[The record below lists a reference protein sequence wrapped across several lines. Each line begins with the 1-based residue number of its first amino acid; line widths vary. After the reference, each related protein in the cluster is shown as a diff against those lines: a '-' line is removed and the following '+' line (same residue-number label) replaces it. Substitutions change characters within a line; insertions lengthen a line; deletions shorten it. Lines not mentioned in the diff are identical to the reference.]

1 MLHST
6 TTPPAVPPIPPTTPP
21 AAPTPPALGA
31 LDRFAYRSQH
41 WSLLIQ
47 ATLVQEAA
55 RLMSRMPRPKLSA
68 AELRAVLR
76 RRQALHARDL
86 ANVDAGLYPREL
98 LFDIPLGR
106 YMRLLPRLLRDTPN
120 VVRRRRAGAYQDI
133 PAVDKQRYPAYY
145 RRTFHWQTDGYF
157 SEHSAEV
164 YELGVELLFRG
175 TADVMRRQIIPP
187 ITRFVRAAGQP
198 RALRLLDV
206 ACGTGRTLHQ
216 IALAH
221 PALRLYGVDLSP
233 AYVRQAR
240 KQLADLP
247 EVALAVEN
255 AEALPYADAT
265 FDIATS
271 VYLFHELPRNARRSV
286 LRELFRVVRPGG
298 LVVLE
303 DSAQLTESA
312 ELSAALRS
320 FPGEFH
326 EPFYN
331 DYLEDDLGDALREV
345 GFVVES
351 SEPQF
356 VAKVVAARRP

>member
-1 MLHST
+1 MQST
-6 TTPPAVPPIPPTTPP
+6 
-21 AAPTPPALGA
+21 LGPF
-31 LDRFAYRSQH
+31 DRLAYRSQH
-41 WSLLIQ
+41 WSFLIQ

-55 RLMSRMPRPKLSA
+55 RFAARMPRPKLTTG
-68 AELRAVLR
+68 ELRALLR
-76 RRQALHARDL
+76 RREALHARDL
-86 ANVDAGLYPREL
+86 ANVEAGLYPRQL
-98 LFDIPLGR
+98 LFDIPVRR
-106 YMRLLPRLLRDTPN
+106 YVRALPKLLRDAPG
-120 VVRRRRAGAYQDI
+120 VVRRRRAGAFHDI
-133 PAVDKQRYPAYY
+133 PDVDEQRYPAYY

-187 ITRFVRAAGQP
+187 VTQFVRAAGD
-198 RALRLLDV
+198 AGHVRLLDV

-216 IALAH
+216 LAQAH
-221 PALRLYGVDLSP
+221 PELRLYGVDLSP
-233 AYVRQAR
+233 AYVRLAR
-240 KQLADLP
+240 KRLDDVA

-271 VYLFHELPRNARRSV
+271 VYLFHELPRNARRNV
-286 LRELFRVVRPGG
+286 AREMFRVVRPGG
-298 LVVLE
+298 LLVVE

-312 ELSAALRS
+312 ELATALRA

-326 EPFYN
+326 EPFYR
-331 DYLEDDLGDALREV
+331 DYLEDDLAETLREA
-345 GFVVES
+345 GFEVES

-356 VAKVVAARRP
+356 VAKVVVARRP